1 MSFPIRYRNLNG
13 VIAFAS
19 GCHISRVAR
28 ARRIFGRQSIL
39 VTMSGDTSSPRAEWE
54 AAFSASPTR
63 DAEFTTL
70 SGIPLDPVYG
80 PEDGD
85 FPGQYP
91 YTRGPYASMYR
102 SRLWTMRMFAGFG
115 TAEDTNWRFKEI
127 IKAGGTG
134 LSTAF
139 DMPTLLGLDSDDP
152 MSLGEVGRCGVAVDS
167 LSDMEDLYAG
177 IDLGEVTTSMTI
189 NSPAAVIFSM
199 FIAQAEKAGVQR
211 ARLGGTLQNDILKEY
226 QAQKEFVFPPRQSMR
241 LVRDTIDFTAA
252 EMPRWHSVSIS
263 GYHIREAGS
272 TAVEEL
278 AFTLANGFAYVE
290 LALAAGLDVDAFAP
304 RLSFFFN
311 AHIDFFEEIAKY
323 RAARRIWARWMKDRY
338 GATDPRSMQ
347 CRFHTQTAGVSLTA
361 QQPEVNIARTAIE
374 ALAGVLG
381 GTQSLH
387 TNSMDEALALP
398 TEKAAR
404 IALRTQQVIAHE
416 TNVAHVA
423 DPLGGS
429 YYVESLTDE
438 VERQAEEIF
447 AHLESLGNGSLLEGV
462 ITGIEENWF
471 QGRISDSAYDLER
484 RLNAGQRITVGVNGF
499 KDGNEEDQMQLLRI
513 TNEDELRQRKRLDG
527 VRSDRNQDAVA
538 AALEKLRTEAEDPE
552 VNLMPTLI
560 EASHVYATVGEM
572 MSTMAGVF
580 GRHVEVPSI

>member
-1 MSFPIRYRNLNG
+1 MATNRELWQAAYDT
-13 VIAFAS
+13 
-19 GCHISRVAR
+19 SRLR
-28 ARRIFGRQSIL
+28 DTTHE
-39 VTMSGDTSSPRAEWE
+39 TMSGVRL
-54 AAFSASPTR
+54 
-63 DAEFTTL
+63 DA
-70 SGIPLDPVYG
+70 VYG
-80 PEDGD
+80 PDDGE

-102 SRLWTMRMFAGFG
+102 SKLWTMRMFAGFG

-127 IKAGGTG
+127 IKSGGDG

-152 MSLGEVGRCGVAVDS
+152 MSLGEVGRCGVAIDS
-167 LSDMEDLYAG
+167 MADMEDLYAG
-177 IDLGEVTTSMTI
+177 IDLGDITTSMTI
-189 NSPAAVIFSM
+189 NSPAAVIFAM
-199 FIAQAEKAGVQR
+199 FVAQAEQAGIDR
-211 ARLGGTLQNDILKEY
+211 SRLGGTLQNDILKEY

-241 LVRDTIDFTAA
+241 LVRDTIAFTAA
-252 EMPRWHSVSIS
+252 EMPRWHSISIS

-272 TAVEEL
+272 TAAEEL

-290 LALAAGLDVDAFAP
+290 LAMQAGLAVDAFAP

-338 GATDPRSMQ
+338 RAEHERSMQ
-347 CRFHTQTAGVSLTA
+347 LRFHTQTAGVSLTA
-361 QQPEVNIARTAIE
+361 QQPEVNIIRTAIE

-416 TNVAHVA
+416 TNVAQVA

-429 YYVESLTDE
+429 YFVESLTDE
-438 VERQAEEIF
+438 MERQAEELF
-447 AHLESLGNGSLLEGV
+447 AHIETLGDGSMLEGA
-462 ITGIEENWF
+462 IKGIEDNWF
-471 QGRISDSAYDLER
+471 QGRIADSAYEQER
-484 RLNAGQRITVGVNGF
+484 RFNNGSRMIVGVNGF
-499 KDGNEEDQMQLLRI
+499 TEGNDEAQIPLLQI
-513 TNEDELRQRKRLDG
+513 TNEDEARQRKRLDE
-527 VRSDRNQDAVA
+527 VRQSRDQSAVD
-538 AALEKLRTEAEDPE
+538 AALARIRSEAADPE
-552 VNLMPTLI
+552 INLMPALI
-560 EASHVYATVGEM
+560 DAVTVYATLGEI
-572 MSTMAGVF
+572 MSTMGSEF
-580 GRHVEVPSI
+580 GRHIEVPTI

>member
-1 MSFPIRYRNLNG
+1 MPTPREIWEAEFGAAP
-13 VIAFAS
+13 
-19 GCHISRVAR
+19 
-28 ARRIFGRQSIL
+28 RRDADFE
-39 VTMSGDTSSPRAEWE
+39 TMSG
-54 AAFSASPTR
+54 
-63 DAEFTTL
+63 
-70 SGIPLDPVYG
+70 IPVEPVYG
-80 PEDGD
+80 PDDGE
-85 FPGQYP
+85 FPGQFP

-127 IKAGGTG
+127 IRAGGGG

-139 DMPTLLGLDSDDP
+139 DMPTLLGIDSDDP
-152 MSLGEVGRCGVAVDS
+152 MALGEVGRCGVAVDT
-167 LSDMEDLYAG
+167 LADMEDLYAD

-189 NSPAAVIFSM
+189 NSPAAVIFAM
-199 FIAQAEKAGVQR
+199 FVAQAERAGIPR

-241 LVRDTIDFTAA
+241 LVRDTIAFTSA

-290 LALAAGLDVDAFAP
+290 LAVAAGPPVDVFAP

-323 RAARRIWARWMKDRY
+323 RAARRIWARWMRDRY
-338 GATDPRSMQ
+338 GAEDPRSMQ

-361 QQPEVNIARTAIE
+361 QQPELNIARTAIE

-387 TNSMDEALALP
+387 TNSMDEAMALP

-404 IALRTQQVIAHE
+404 IALRTQQIIANE
-416 TNVAHVA
+416 TNVTHVA

-429 YYVESLTDE
+429 HYVEALTDE

-447 AHLESLGNGSLLEGV
+447 AHIEELGSGSMLEGA
-462 ITGIEENWF
+462 IKGIEENWF
-471 QGRISDSAYDLER
+471 QGRISDSAFELER
-484 RLNAGQRITVGVNGF
+484 KVNEGRRIIVGVNAF
-499 KDGNEEDQMQLLRI
+499 TEGNEEEQIPLLRI
-513 TNEDELRQRKRLDG
+513 TNEDEQRQRKRLDA
-527 VRSDRNQDAVA
+527 VRDRRDESKVNAVLERLRAEA
-538 AALEKLRTEAEDPE
+538 ADPE
-552 VNLMPTLI
+552 INLMPTLI
-560 EASHVYATVGEM
+560 EAAQAYATLGEI
-572 MSTMAGVF
+572 MSTMGSVF
-580 GRHVEVPSI
+580 GRHVEVPTF